1 MKSAMLEVILWLKQ
15 RFKRCL
21 VPLRWKPSGCKPGS
35 YAAEFLGAFRLPPKA
50 DRPDYGPALIVK
62 FRTDAGEEPSA
73 IVSEQP
79 TLETPAG
86 GFWQRMLGRPLR
98 PEEAIDW
105 ADFEGQKFL
114 VVVVT
119 NRSGTGTTIGDVTRM

>member
-1 MKSAMLEVILWLKQ
+1 MLAGKFITEATLQKVSGPYTV
-15 RFKRCL
+15 RT
-21 VPLRWKPSGCKPGS
+21 SGCKPGS

-50 DRPDYGPALIVK
+50 DGPDYGPALIVK

-79 TLETPAG
+79 TLRNACGRILAG
-86 GFWQRMLGRPLR
+86 MLGRPLK